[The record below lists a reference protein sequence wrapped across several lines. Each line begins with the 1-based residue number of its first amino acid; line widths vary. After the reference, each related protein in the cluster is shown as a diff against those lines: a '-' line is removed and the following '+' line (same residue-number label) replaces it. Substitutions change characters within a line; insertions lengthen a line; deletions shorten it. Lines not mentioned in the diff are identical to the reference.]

1 MGSTATPARHPL
13 RDLLR
18 ARARRRWARRYRRM
32 LLAADRVIVSHTKS
46 GRTWLRGMLSHLYHQ
61 RYGIPESL
69 VIKHDNF
76 RQLDPACPV
85 VFLCRDTSLPSYSRW
100 RPQTT
105 IPRETPCLFL
115 VRDPRDV
122 AVSFYFH
129 LHKRAS
135 DAELDRKEIAPA
147 DLELPL
153 FEFCRAEHLGVPR
166 VIEHLN
172 RWRHELAARPDALLL
187 RYEDL
192 RADPAGKL
200 REVAAWLGFDATDA
214 EIAEAVRFGSF
225 ESMRKKEREGGFESD
240 DLTPRDVGDSDSFK
254 VRRGVIG
261 GYRDYFD
268 DAQARALDALVAERL
283 DPFFGY
289 GARAGEQRSEAS

>member
-1 MGSTATPARHPL
+1 MPEPEPQPRGPL
-13 RDLLR
+13 RSLLR

-32 LLAADRVIVSHTKS
+32 LLDSDLVFVSHTKS

-76 RQLDPACPV
+76 RRLNPACPI
-85 VFLCRDTSLPSYSRW
+85 VFLARDMSLPSYSRW
-100 RPQTT
+100 RRETP

-135 DAELDRKEIAPA
+135 DAELDRKDILPA

-153 FEFCRAEHLGVPR
+153 FDFCMAPHLGVPR
-166 VIEHLN
+166 VIEHMN
-172 RWRHELAARPDALLL
+172 RWRRELAERPNALLL

-192 RADPAGKL
+192 RADTATKL
-200 REVAAWLGFDATDA
+200 REVAAWMGFPASDA

-225 ESMRKKEREGGFESD
+225 ESMRRKEREGGFEGA
-240 DLTPRDVGDSDSFK
+240 DLTPSDVGDSDSFK

-268 DAQARALDALVAERL
+268 EGQARALDALVAERL

-289 GARAGEQRSEAS
+289 GPRAGEQHSEAS

>member
-1 MGSTATPARHPL
+1 VTSPARSL
-13 RDLLR
+13 RDRFRELVR
-18 ARARRRWARRYRRM
+18 SRARRRWARRYRRM
-32 LLAADRVIVSHTKS
+32 LLASDIVFVSHTKS

-76 RQLDPACPV
+76 RRLNPACPV
-85 VFLCRDTSLPSYSRW
+85 VFFTRDTTLPSYSRW
-100 RPQTT
+100 RPETPV
-105 IPRETPCLFL
+105 PRETPCLFL

-135 DAELDRKEIAPA
+135 DAELDRKEIRAE

-153 FEFCRAEHLGVPR
+153 YEFCTAPHLGVPR
-166 VIEHLN
+166 VIEHMN
-172 RWRHELAARPDALLL
+172 RWRRDVTARPNSLLL

-192 RADPAGKL
+192 RAEPAKKL
-200 REVAAWLGFDATDA
+200 REVAAWMGFDATDA

-225 ESMRKKEREGGFESD
+225 DSMREREREGRFEGA
-240 DLTPRDVGDSDSFK
+240 DLTPRDRSDTDSFK

-268 DAQARALDALVAERL
+268 DAQCDALDALVAERL
-283 DPFFGY
+283 DPSFGY
-289 GARAGEQRSEAS
+289 GPRTGEQRSESA